1 MAPAARSRDLSRD
14 ARRPGDALTD
24 PVEGRD
30 HAAVLAGPGGD
41 HLVRCGLV
49 SPALREAAIATARRH
64 RADAVDSLLGLQP
77 GVATRAALAAA
88 LARGLGLGLIDDD
101 APPPDPAL
109 ARFADL
115 ADYAA
120 LGLLP
125 WRRADGAV
133 VWACTA
139 PDAFTLAQAERL
151 TGGPAVLAVTTR
163 PLLVAALVD
172 LFGADLTQVAT
183 EGLRLALPE
192 ASAGTPGPAP
202 LRALAV
208 IGGLLG
214 LTLAFL
220 APLAFA
226 ITLSGLITLFYLANL
241 ALRVLLVGA
250 GLRGKPAGP
259 PPVADDDL
267 PHYTLLVPLYRE
279 PDILPLLADALD
291 RLDYPRALL
300 DVKLLLEADDAET
313 IAAAHALAL
322 DERFDLIAV
331 PPSFPRT
338 KPKACN
344 FALPL
349 ARGRL
354 LAIYDAE
361 DRPESDQLRRA
372 AAALAAGP
380 PTLACVQARLNFFN
394 ADENWLTRMF
404 ALDYALWFDY
414 LLPGLDRLGMAIP
427 LGGTSNHFRTE
438 TLRAIRAWDP
448 YNVTEDAD
456 LGLRLYRHGYTVG
469 LIDSTTYEEAT
480 TRLPSWVRQ
489 RTRWLKGYMQTF
501 AVQMRR
507 PLSLWRRLGPLAFLG
522 FLAFIAG
529 TFTSALL
536 NPLVWAVWGLWLFS
550 GGTWLDPLFPL
561 PVKIAGLCCWLGGNS
576 LFLYL
581 ALVAPFRRRWFA
593 LAPWALTI
601 TPYWVLMSFAGWR
614 ALWQWL
620 RQPFLWEKTAHGQS
634 RHVRAALAGR
644 DLPP

>member
-1 MAPAARSRDLSRD
+1 LELLPSDSGPPAPDL
-14 ARRPGDALTD
+14 ARR
-24 PVEGRD
+24 
-30 HAAVLAGPGGD
+30 
-41 HLVRCGLV
+41 
-49 SPALREAAIATARRH
+49 S
-64 RADAVDSLLGLQP
+64 
-77 GVATRAALAAA
+77 
-88 LARGLGLGLIDDD
+88 
-101 APPPDPAL
+101 
-109 ARFADL
+109 DL
-115 ADYAA
+115 ALYIEHQMM
-120 LGLLP
+120 P
-125 WRRADGAV
+125 WRRAGDALV
-133 VWACTA
+133 FACTS
-139 PDAFTLAQAERL
+139 PDAFTLALAERL
-151 TGGPAVLAVTTR
+151 CGGRAVLAVATR
-163 PLLVAALVD
+163 PLLVGALTD
-172 LFGADLTQVAT
+172 RFGAELTRSAT
-183 EGLRLALPE
+183 EDLRRCRPE
-192 ASAGTPGPAP
+192 ASAGTGAP
-202 LRALAV
+202 FWQRAVVAGMAVLAV
-208 IGGLLG
+208 AAV
-214 LTLAFL
+214 LT
-220 APLAFA
+220 APMAAALV
-226 ITLSGLITLFYLANL
+226 LSSLVTLFYLGNL
-241 ALRVLLVGA
+241 SLRALLVGA
-250 GLRGKPAGP
+250 GLRGKPPDP
-259 PPVADDDL
+259 PPLADEDL
-267 PHYTLLVPLYRE
+267 PTYTLLVPLYRE

-291 RLDYPRALL
+291 RLDYPRALM
-300 DVKLLLEADDAET
+300 DVKLLLEADDGET
-313 IAAAHALAL
+313 IAAARALAL
-322 DERFDLIAV
+322 DQRFDVIAV

-372 AAALAAGP
+372 AAALMAGP

-394 ADENWLTRMF
+394 AGENWLTRMF

-427 LGGTSNHFRTE
+427 LGGTSNHFRTDI
-438 TLRAIRAWDP
+438 LRDVLAWDP

-456 LGLRLYRHGYTVG
+456 LGMRLYAHGYTVG

-480 TRLPSWVRQ
+480 TSLTGWIRQ

-507 PLSLWRRLGPLAFLG
+507 PLVLGRRLGVVNFLG

-536 NPLVWAVWGLWLFS
+536 NPVVWAAWGLWLVN
-550 GGTWLDPLFPL
+550 GGSWLDPLFPL
-561 PVKIAGLCCWLGGNS
+561 PVKIAGLCCWLGGNF

-601 TPYWVLMSFAGWR
+601 TPYWALMSVAGWR
-614 ALWQWL
+614 ALWQWS
-620 RQPFLWEKTAHGQS
+620 RQPFLWEKTTHGQS

>member
-1 MAPAARSRDLSRD
+1 MAAREEDRDF
-14 ARRPGDALTD
+14 
-24 PVEGRD
+24 
-30 HAAVLAGPGGD
+30 AAVLAGPGGD
-41 HLVRCGLV
+41 LLVGRGLI
-49 SPALREAAIATARRH
+49 SPSLREAAIEVARRH
-64 RADAVDSLLGLQP
+64 GTDAVDSLFGLMP
-77 GVATRAALAAA
+77 RGMSRADIAAALAA
-88 LARGLGLGLIDDD
+88 GLGLEALGSD
-101 APPPDPAL
+101 AGPPDPDL
-109 ARFADL
+109 ASRADL
-115 ADYAA
+115 PLYIGH
-120 LGLLP
+120 LVMP
-125 WRRADGAV
+125 WRRDGATV
-133 VWACTA
+133 VFACTS
-139 PDAFTLAQAERL
+139 PDIHVLALAERL
-151 TGGPAVLAVTTR
+151 CGGRALLAVTTR
-163 PLLVAALVD
+163 PRLIAALVD
-172 LFGADLTQVAT
+172 RFGADLTLGAT
-183 EGLRLALPE
+183 EGLRDTEPQ
-192 ASAGTPGPAP
+192 ASAGTRAPGWQRVAAGGGVLMVVAALAASGPA
-202 LRALAV
+202 ALV
-208 IGGLLG
+208 
-214 LTLAFL
+214 
-220 APLAFA
+220 
-226 ITLSGLITLFYLANL
+226 LSALVTLFYLANL
-241 ALRVLLVGA
+241 ILRAVLVGA
-250 GLRGKPAGP
+250 GLRARPAEP
-259 PPVADDDL
+259 PPLAEADL
-267 PHYTLLVPLYRE
+267 PPYTVLVPLYRE

-313 IAAAHALAL
+313 LAAARALAL
-322 DERFDLIAV
+322 DQRFDVIAV

-354 LAIYDAE
+354 LTIYDAE

-394 ADENWLTRMF
+394 AGENWLTRMF

-427 LGGTSNHFRTE
+427 LGGTSNHFRADI
-438 TLRAIRAWDP
+438 LREVLAWDP

-456 LGLRLYRHGYTVG
+456 LGMRLYARGYTVG

-480 TRLPSWVRQ
+480 TRLPSWIRQ

-507 PLSLWRRLGPLAFLG
+507 PLVLGRRLGLVNFLG

-529 TFTSALL
+529 TFTAALL
-536 NPLVWAVWGLWLFS
+536 NPVVWTAWGLWLVS
-550 GGTWLDPLFPL
+550 GGAWLDPLFPL

-581 ALVAPFRRRWFA
+581 AVVAPFRRRWFA

-601 TPYWVLMSFAGWR
+601 TPYWALMSVAGWR
-614 ALWQWL
+614 ALWQWS
-620 RQPFLWEKTAHGQS
+620 RQPFLWEKTTHGQS

>member
-1 MAPAARSRDLSRD
+1 MAPDDRGRAPSDL
-14 ARRPGDALTD
+14 A
-24 PVEGRD
+24 EGRD
-30 HAAVLAGPGGD
+30 FAAVLAGPGGD

-49 SPALREAAIATARRH
+49 SPSLREAAIVAARRH
-64 RADAVDSLLGLQP
+64 RADAIDCLLGVQP
-77 GVATRAALAAA
+77 GVATRTDLAAT
-88 LARGLGLGLIDDD
+88 LARGLGLELIGDD
-101 APPPDPAL
+101 AEPPDGGL

-115 ADYAA
+115 AVYGA
-120 LGLLP
+120 LGMMP
-125 WRRADGAV
+125 WRRDGDAV

-139 PDAFTLAQAERL
+139 PDAFSLAQAERL

-163 PLLVAALVD
+163 PRLTAALVD
-172 LFGADLTQVAT
+172 MFGADLTRVAT
-183 EGLRLALPE
+183 QGLSLALPE
-192 ASAGTPGPAP
+192 ASAGTRGAGRLRPA
-202 LRALAV
+202 LFACGLAGAL
-208 IGGLLG
+208 
-214 LTLAFL
+214 
-220 APLAFA
+220 LAFA
-226 ITLSGLITLFYLANL
+226 APLSAALVAVTLITLFYLANL
-241 ALRVLLVGA
+241 VLRALLVAA
-250 GLRGKPAGP
+250 GLRGTPGDA
-259 PPVADDDL
+259 PVLADGDL
-267 PHYTLLVPLYRE
+267 PHYTVLVPLYRE

-313 IAAAHALAL
+313 IAAARALGL
-322 DERFDLIAV
+322 EDRFDLIAV

-372 AAALAAGP
+372 AAALVAGP

-427 LGGTSNHFRTE
+427 LGGTSNHFRIE
-438 TLRAIRAWDP
+438 ALRAVFAWDP

-456 LGLRLYRHGYTVG
+456 LGLRLYRHGYTVS

-480 TRLPSWVRQ
+480 TRLPVWVRQ

-507 PLSLWRRLGPLAFLG
+507 PATLWRRLGPRAFFG

-529 TFTSALL
+529 TFASALL
-536 NPLVWAVWGLWLFS
+536 NPLVWAAWGLWLVS
-550 GGTWLDPLFPL
+550 GGAWLDPLFPW

-581 ALVAPFRRRWFA
+581 ALVAPFRRRWFS

-601 TPYWVLMSFAGWR
+601 TPYWALMSVAGWR

-620 RQPFLWEKTAHGQS
+620 RQPFLWEKTTHGQS
-634 RHVRAALAGR
+634 RRVRAALAGR